1 MTIHDIKAT
10 AKANGIPLAKLC
22 RDAGVNFSTVWRWLN
37 SKTDPSPEKLAALQA
52 ELIKQI
58 GRQ

>member
-1 MTIHDIKAT
+1 MTIHDIKST

-37 SKTDPSPEKLAALQA
+37 GITVPSPEKLAALHA
-52 ELIKQI
+52 ELIKHI
-58 GRQ
+58 ERQ